1 MKTSFFKFIM
11 PAFAIL
17 LAVGLAFASNSTEL
31 LNVGYI
37 QGPSGPIQV
46 QVDCES
52 EVEEPCTYLEQ
63 QVFKDQNYNEP
74 MTKSL
79 P

>member
-1 MKTSFFKFIM
+1 MKKHLLKIVL

-17 LAVGLAFASNSTEL
+17 LAVGLAFANEADSFLET
-31 LNVGYI
+31 GYI

-46 QVDCES
+46 QVDCKS
-52 EVEEPCTYLEQ
+52 QIQDPCIYLGQ
-63 QVFKDQNYNEP
+63 QVYENPDYTKP
-74 MTKSL
+74 MRKSN